1 VAAYRDGLAG
11 RAPAGSRPAPGS
23 RGPRPDRPL
32 WWRHRDIAEYSGID
46 LFSPR
51 DTATPLAALIVGDI
65 PDTPV
70 MLGL

>member
-1 VAAYRDGLAG
+1 VHPYGEVSPYVL
-11 RAPAGSRPAPGS
+11 SPAPK
-23 RGPRPDRPL
+23 RPPVTIYG
-32 WWRHRDIAEYSGID
+32 WRTRDIAEYSGTD

-51 DTATPLAALIVGDI
+51 DIATQLAAPIAGDI